1 MTENHSTAGSVIPEE
16 LGGAQTQMEQVK
28 SQLDQLDQMMGGAD
42 DKTKRQIFNSII
54 CHLAEA
60 LPEPD
65 SFTIKEP
72 KPMSASTRN
81 LIDAGDKLREA
92 ACLAEFVQSIS
103 LNAPYDGEV
112 TLQPAQLTG
121 FYFVMKQAIDRIQE
135 AETLIDKARA
145 EPEALPA

>member
-1 MTENHSTAGSVIPEE
+1 MTENHSTAGSAIPEE
-16 LGGAQTQMEQVK
+16 LGGVQTQVEQVK
-28 SQLDQLDQMMGGAD
+28 SHLDQMMGGAD

-54 CHLAEA
+54 CHLAEV
-60 LPEPD
+60 LPESD

-81 LIDAGDKLREA
+81 LLDAGEKLREA

-103 LNAPYDGEV
+103 LNAPHDGEV

-135 AETLIDKARA
+135 AGTLIDKARKA
-145 EPEALPA
+145 EPEAVAA